1 VDHSTLWRLF
11 YSNSIFDLQLDGD
24 IATIGITAHAA
35 DALGDIVFV
44 DLPAEGAEFDKG
56 DSFGAVESVKA
67 ASDVYAPVGGEVLEV
82 NSTLDDTPGVVNES
96 PIEEGWFMKV
106 RLSAAGKADFE
117 GMMDESAYT
126 EHCENE

>member
-1 VDHSTLWRLF
+1 MDHSTLWRLF

-67 ASDVYAPVGGEVLEV
+67 ASDVYSPISGEVVAINEDLAD
-82 NSTLDDTPGVVNES
+82 SPGKVNEGAYTD
-96 PIEEGWFMKV
+96 GWMMKV
-106 RLSAAGKADFE
+106 KMSTPAELDSLMDAAQYEAACDQ
-117 GMMDESAYT
+117 
-126 EHCENE
+126 